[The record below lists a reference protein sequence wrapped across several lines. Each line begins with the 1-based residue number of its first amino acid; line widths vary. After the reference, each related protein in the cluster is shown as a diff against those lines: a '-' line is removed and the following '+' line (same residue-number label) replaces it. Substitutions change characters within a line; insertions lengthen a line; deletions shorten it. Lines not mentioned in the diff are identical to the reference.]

1 MKQFYPTPGFHFSVS
16 FALPFPSGDVLFRDV
31 SGLSVTLDTEDVIE
45 GGENRFVHKLPVR
58 TKYSELT
65 LKRGLFKN
73 SLLIQWCRKAIEDFI
88 FLPTDI
94 SIMLL
99 NEKHS
104 YIMKW
109 NVVHAYPTH
118 WSVSDF
124 SAMENSIVVETLKFN
139 YQYFTVMSS

>member
-1 MKQFYPTPGFHFSVS
+1 MKPYYPPPGFHFSVS
-16 FALPFPSGDVLFRDV
+16 FGLPFPNNDVLFRDI
-31 SGLSVTLDTEDVIE
+31 SGLSVTLDTEDVVE

-65 LKRGLFKN
+65 LKRGLFKD
-73 SLLIQWCRKAIEDFI
+73 SALIMWCKDAIEDFI
-88 FLPTDI
+88 FIPTDI
-94 SIMLL
+94 SIKLL
-99 NEKHS
+99 NENHS

-109 NVVHAYPTH
+109 NVVKAYPTH

-124 SAMENSIVVETLKFN
+124 NAMENSIVVETIKLN